1 LSTQFTTVFPSSYC
15 CRICRAEATW
25 RFWAASRRKKV
36 RTSQFGWRERLP
48 LRIAAKIP
56 RMQTHY
62 FKEQIQPLL
71 DGDRVDFVGEVD
83 ERQKQDFL
91 GNAMAVLVPIDWP
104 EPFGW

>member
-1 LSTQFTTVFPSSYC
+1 
-15 CRICRAEATW
+15 
-25 RFWAASRRKKV
+25 
-36 RTSQFGWRERLP
+36 
-48 LRIAAKIP
+48 
-56 RMQTHY
+56 MQTHY